1 MSKLG
6 LAAALAGAL
15 VALGMAG
22 QGSEAAQGGGTV
34 SGSVKFTG
42 AKPTMRRI
50 DMSEE
55 EGCASKYTTPP
66 TEESALV
73 SGTGGLANAFVYVK
87 SGLPAGY
94 TAPPVTTPVLL
105 DQDGC
110 RYKPHV
116 FGIRVGQELQIKN
129 SDPLAH
135 NIKSKGKA
143 NRPFNIS
150 QPNVT
155 RTPTVRT
162 FTAAEVMVPIECN
175 VHGWMQAYAGVLPHG
190 FFAVSGADGKF
201 TIPRLPPG
209 TYTLEAWHEKYGT
222 QTATV
227 TITGA
232 ETKTADFTFAGK

>member
-6 LAAALAGAL
+6 IAAAFAGAL
-15 VALGMAG
+15 LALGMG
-22 QGSEAAQGGGTV
+22 GRWSEASQGGGTV
-34 SGSVKFTG
+34 TGRVKFTG

-66 TEESALV
+66 TQETALV
-73 SGTGGLANAFVYVK
+73 SANGMLANVFVYVK

-94 TAPPVTTPVLL
+94 KAPPATTPVVL

-116 FGIRVGQELQIKN
+116 FGIMVGQPLHIKN

-135 NIKSKGKA
+135 NIKSKGRA

-155 RTPTVRT
+155 RSPTVRT
-162 FTAAEVMVPIECN
+162 FTAPEVMVALECN
-175 VHGWMQAYAGVLPHG
+175 VHGWMQAYAGVLPHP
-190 FFAVSGADGKF
+190 FFAVTGADGTF
-201 TIPRLPPG
+201 SIPRLPPG
-209 TYTLEAWHEKYGT
+209 TYTLEAWHEQYGV

-227 TITGA
+227 TIAGS
-232 ETKTADFTFAGK
+232 ETKTIEFTFAAK

>member
-15 VALGMAG
+15 VALGMG
-22 QGSEAAQGGGTV
+22 GRWGDAAQAGGTV
-34 SGSVKFTG
+34 TGRVKFTG
-42 AKPTMRRI
+42 TKPTMRRI

-55 EGCASKYTTPP
+55 TACAAKYATPP
-66 TEESALV
+66 TEESVVVNAN
-73 SGTGGLANAFVYVK
+73 GTLANVFVYVK
-87 SGLPAGY
+87 SGLPATY
-94 TAPPVTTPVLL
+94 KAAPATAPVVL

-110 RYKPHV
+110 RYHPHV
-116 FGIRVGQELQIKN
+116 FGIMVGQPLHIKN

-150 QPNVT
+150 QPNVS

-162 FTAAEVMVPIECN
+162 FTAPEVMVALECN

-190 FFAVSGADGKF
+190 FFAVTGADGSF

-209 TYTLEAWHEKYGT
+209 TYTLEAWHERYGV

-227 TITGA
+227 TIAGT
-232 ETKTADFTFAGK
+232 ETKTAEFTFAAK